1 MSAIATLVVV
11 AIGIAARLDLADRP
25 IDYDSANYAYVAT
38 HTGAPGSSFLDFFN
52 NKPPGIYAWY
62 RTAFALFGASVA
74 CSAAPDDAED
84 APTEV
89 AASGEEATATSAD
102 AFSISTRKR
111 DYCCIM
117 RDNSLGVVQAC
128 RGFREYRNE
137 VGHLNAQNKCHHT
150 EPSNWARNLVR
161 GNCADIP
168 ECPR

>member
-1 MSAIATLVVV
+1 MFAAISFGLRKALFSIPAFTLV
-11 AIGIAARLDLADRP
+11 
-25 IDYDSANYAYVAT
+25 
-38 HTGAPGSSFLDFFN
+38 GAV
-52 NKPPGIYAWY
+52 
-62 RTAFALFGASVA
+62 VA
-74 CSAAPDDAED
+74 CSAAPED
-84 APTEV
+84 AGTGGDDEPTEM
-89 AASGEEATATSAD
+89 AASGEEVTATSED
-102 AFSISTRKR
+102 AISISTRKR